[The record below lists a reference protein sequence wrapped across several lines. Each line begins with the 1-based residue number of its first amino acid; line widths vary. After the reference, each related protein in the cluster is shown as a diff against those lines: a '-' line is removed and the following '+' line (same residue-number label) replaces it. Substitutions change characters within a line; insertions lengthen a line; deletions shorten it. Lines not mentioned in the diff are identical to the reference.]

1 MRRGSSL
8 AARTPGGPL
17 VPVRRGSTQ
26 VDARNVKTMT
36 ETTLTGAGP
45 GVRRTIERTP
55 GRTPLIGS
63 YGERC
68 RTFTWDEARRWLDG
82 MPGGSLKIA
91 YEAVDGHAS
100 AGLADHVALRFLDRT
115 PTTQKLTYAELR
127 GPNGEAP

>member
-1 MRRGSSL
+1 
-8 AARTPGGPL
+8 
-17 VPVRRGSTQ
+17 
-26 VDARNVKTMT
+26 MT

-55 GRTPLIGS
+55 GRTWLIGN

-68 RTFTWDEARRWLDG
+68 RTFMWDEARRWLDG

-115 PTTQKLTYAELR
+115 LTTQELTYAELR